1 MHEAVRR
8 LTAADQMAVAELEAQ
23 ARDALATQR
32 GGAVHLREQPAV
44 VDWAGMLQRPERAVW
59 VATIDELVVGYLEL
73 ALRPDH
79 TAEVLQAFVLPEA
92 RELGLGDG
100 MLRAAADAARAAG
113 CTALEG
119 TALPGDR
126 ETKNMYERAGIT
138 ARRITLWKAL

>member
-8 LTAADQMAVAELEAQ
+8 LVATDDGAVAELEAQ
-23 ARDALATQR
+23 ARATVATQR
-32 GGAVHLREQPAV
+32 GGPVHLREHPAV
-44 VDWAGMLQRPERAVW
+44 GDWSAMLQRPERAVW

-73 ALRPDH
+73 ALRPDR

-100 MLRAAADAARAAG
+100 MLRAATDEARALG

-126 ETKNMYERAGIT
+126 ETKNMYERAGVT
-138 ARRITLWKAL
+138 ARRITVWKAL